1 MTTNIVTAKFCNSR
15 RTTTRPLTQYDY
27 GQILRI
33 EGIDLPDAYEVDFS
47 NNQYTGD
54 SKPQLGDASGVAIPE
69 EYIETGK
76 DIYAFIYLHAGESDG
91 ETFYWIKIPNE
102 LRPARTEETP
112 TPEEQSIIDQ
122 TIAALNTGVQKVED
136 IADGLEE
143 QIDTALQEAKDSGEF
158 DGEDGFSP
166 EITVEDITGGHRVTV
181 VDKDG
186 TETFDVMDG
195 EDGDTGRG
203 IVTIEKTSTSGL
215 VDTYT
220 ITYSDN
226 TTGTFYVT
234 NGENGDPGTPGFS
247 PVVAIS
253 SITGG
258 HRVTITSA
266 TGTDSFDVLDG
277 VDGEDGNGIASVE
290 LNDDYT
296 LTLTF
301 DDGTSYTT
309 TSIRG
314 EPGENGV
321 SPTASVTQTT
331 TGATITVTDA
341 RGTTTANLT
350 NGQNGDPGISPTIT
364 ITSITDGHR
373 VTITDAD
380 GTHSF
385 DVMDGTDGDNGRGI
399 ASVVLN
405 SDYTLT
411 FTYTDGTTYTTS
423 SIRGT
428 KGDDGYSPI
437 ASVNKVGNVAT
448 ITITDEIGT
457 TTATVNDGEDGTPG
471 VSPTVTVTDIT
482 GGHRITITD
491 ATGAHSFDVMDGDA
505 ADAPVQSVNGKT
517 GVVVLN
523 ATDVGAGTYSKPS
536 GGIPASDLAAAVQ
549 TSLGKADT
557 ALQSAPVQSVNG
569 QTGAVVLD
577 AQDIGAYEKPT
588 TGIPKTDL
596 ESAVQVSLGKADTA
610 LQSAPVISVNSKTG
624 AVVLTPS
631 DIGAGT
637 YSKPSGG
644 IPASDLAAGVIP
656 TVPVQDVQVNGASV
670 LSSGVA
676 NVPIADSSNPGVV
689 KVGESM
695 GIDSNGAIDFKP
707 ASGSDV
713 IAATSTQRAITPKR
727 QHEATFFGL
736 AKAAGDAS
744 QQSAG
749 ASSFGNYTESAKSA
763 ISQMLN
769 GPVSVSGTTPIITAL
784 SGVRYVCGEV
794 ATLSF
799 TPSATGVCDVT
810 FTSGSTATVLTVPNT
825 VKWPAWFNPAS
836 LEANATYEIN
846 ILDGVYGAV
855 GVWI

>member
-54 SKPQLGDASGVAIPE
+54 SKPQLGDASGVTIPE
-69 EYIETGK
+69 EYIKTGK

-220 ITYSDN
+220 ITYSDD

-314 EPGENGV
+314 EPGEDGY
-321 SPTASVTQTT
+321 SPVASVSKV
-331 TGATITVTDA
+331 GKVATITITDKTH
-341 RGTTTANLT
+341 TTTAT
-350 NGQNGDPGISPTIT
+350 VSDGEDGDPGISPTVT
-364 ITSITDGHR
+364 ITDITGGHR

-380 GTHSF
+380 GTYSF
-385 DVMDGTDGDNGRGI
+385 DVMDGEDYVLTQQDKADI
-399 ASVVLN
+399 AAMV
-405 SDYTLT
+405 
-411 FTYTDGTTYTTS
+411 
-423 SIRGT
+423 
-428 KGDDGYSPI
+428 
-437 ASVNKVGNVAT
+437 
-448 ITITDEIGT
+448 
-457 TTATVNDGEDGTPG
+457 
-471 VSPTVTVTDIT
+471 
-482 GGHRITITD
+482 
-491 ATGAHSFDVMDGDA
+491 
-505 ADAPVQSVNGKT
+505 DAPVQDVQVNGT
-517 GVVVLN
+517 SILSQGVANVPMADTTNPGAVIIGNGLTLN
-523 ATDVGAGTYSKPS
+523 SSNKLAVSAATTSTVKQGTNTSQPIVPDRQHTATFYGLAKAAGDSTQSQSSNPVGTYTDDAKAAIQQMLDVPS
-536 GGIPASDLAAAVQ
+536 TDDIPTV
-549 TSLGKADT
+549 
-557 ALQSAPVQSVNG
+557 PVQSVNG

-577 AQDIGAYEKPT
+577 A
-588 TGIPKTDL
+588 
-596 ESAVQVSLGKADTA
+596 AD
-610 LQSAPVISVNSKTG
+610 V
-624 AVVLTPS
+624 
-631 DIGAGT
+631 GAGT

-656 TVPVQDVQVNGASV
+656 TVPVQDVQVNGSSV

-736 AKAAGDAS
+736 AKAAGDTS

-749 ASSFGNYTESAKSA
+749 ASLFGQYTEDAKSA

-769 GPVSVSGTTPIITAL
+769 GSISVSGTTPTITAL
-784 SGVRYVCGEV
+784 PGIRYVCGEV

-799 TPSATGVCDVT
+799 TPSATGICDVV

-836 LEANATYEIN
+836 LEANVTYELN
-846 ILDGVYGAV
+846 IMDGVYGVVSA
-855 GVWI
+855 WI